1 MRVGLRWQPTEN
13 ALARKQKMWRSG
25 EKIDR
30 CAHEL
35 LANAR
40 AVEPALLQLA
50 RVVLMPEKFVDRCS
64 RSQIAKLGE
73 GASPIDSASAFGVSD
88 DLDVQVLRQLGA
100 GLSALGSGM
109 AGGTVADDRVQ
120 LHLLQNE
127 LEVKLSGFSDVLS
140 PMQVEARTA
149 RYALIC
155 RLGEK
160 QLIETALR
168 ELKNAR
174 GIAPNGQLLQDVTKT
189 EL

>member
-1 MRVGLRWQPTEN
+1 M
-13 ALARKQKMWRSG
+13 AFWR
-25 EKIDR
+25 KIDR

-100 GLSALGSGM
+100 GLGALGSGM
-109 AGGTVADDRVQ
+109 AGGTVADDGAARY
-120 LHLLQNE
+120 LENE
-127 LEVKLSGFSDVLS
+127 LEVKLSDSVTFLVVSDKDGSV
-140 PMQVEARTA
+140 RTHMSA
-149 RYALIC
+149 W
-155 RLGEK
+155 
-160 QLIETALR
+160 
-168 ELKNAR
+168 
-174 GIAPNGQLLQDVTKT
+174 
-189 EL
+189 